1 MTKYRFF
8 FGQENEIITI
18 MKNNFTLIKLAKVRH
33 LIIPRIADCINQFKP
48 LELLM
53 KVKTDPTL
61 LENNLELSCKVE
73 FM

>member
-1 MTKYRFF
+1 
-8 FGQENEIITI
+8 

-33 LIIPRIADCINQFKP
+33 LIIPRIADCNNQFKP

-53 KVKTDPTL
+53 KVKTGPTL

>member
-1 MTKYRFF
+1 
-8 FGQENEIITI
+8 

-48 LELLM
+48 LELL